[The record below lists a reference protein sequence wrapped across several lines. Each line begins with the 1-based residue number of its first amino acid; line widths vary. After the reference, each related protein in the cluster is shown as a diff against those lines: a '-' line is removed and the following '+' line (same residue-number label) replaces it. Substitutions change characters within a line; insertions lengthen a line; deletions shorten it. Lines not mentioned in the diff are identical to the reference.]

1 LIRIF
6 RKCKKR
12 KNLLIVVFVV
22 TCGAKQA
29 CTYNYV
35 VKLKILREK
44 MERICQNIDAL
55 NKMRLKLK
63 KKKIW

>member
-1 LIRIF
+1 VQNKHGHIWYYRGI
-6 RKCKKR
+6 
-12 KNLLIVVFVV
+12 
-22 TCGAKQA
+22 
-29 CTYNYV
+29 NYV

-63 KKKIW
+63 KKKIWWEVWRHKITPHF